1 MTMIAKRLSPKAIQ
15 ALKEAVASIYWTK
28 RDFRGFLTHSITD
41 AQILARVDWTQT
53 KKDIAALVVDQLAA
67 RPDQR
72 DLRSLVDEVSR
83 MADFSHLDDDGA
95 ARAQRAVQ
103 ALRAVARPH
112 EDEAAAQQRRTVRQQ
127 AAERTALQRET
138 EGATRAALRSTFFA
152 LMGAPDAQRR
162 GYQLETLLNDLFAL
176 SRLDPKASFRLT
188 GEQIDG
194 AFTFDGDDYLLEA
207 KWEKHPVPPAIL
219 DVFDGKIRRKAAHA
233 RGLFLAINGFQESAV
248 ALHSGGGSAMI
259 LMDGADLTA
268 VLEER
273 IALPDLLRHKRRHA
287 AHTGRVFLS
296 ISDVDILG

>member
-1 MTMIAKRLSPKAIQ
+1 L
-15 ALKEAVASIYWTK
+15 
-28 RDFRGFLTHSITD
+28 
-41 AQILARVDWTQT
+41 LAVDWTQT

-72 DLRSLVDEVSR
+72 DIRSLVDEVSR

-95 ARAQRAVQ
+95 ARARKAVQ
-103 ALRAVARPH
+103 ALRGIAPTH
-112 EDEAAAQQRRTVRQQ
+112 EDASAEQQQQRRAARQQ
-127 AAERTALQRET
+127 AAERMALQRET
-138 EGATRAALRSTFFA
+138 EGAKCAALRSAFFA

-176 SRLDPKASFRLT
+176 SKLDPKASFRLT

-207 KWEKHPVPPAIL
+207 KWEKHPVPPATL

-233 RGLFLAINGFQESAV
+233 RGLFLAINGFQESAI

-273 IALPDLLRHKRRHA
+273 IALPDLLHHKRRHA
-287 AHTGRVFLS
+287 AHTGHVFLS
-296 ISDVDILG
+296 ISDVDLLG